1 MTYVAIFI
9 ALILLRYAVAGQ
21 ARLRD
26 QLYPIVLLLLFLF
39 SAFRF
44 EVGCDWSGYL
54 NQFELQS
61 VNTLAVAL
69 QQNEPLW
76 WAIMEGIIRLG
87 LPYPWVN
94 VVASVIFFAGMHAL
108 ARRQPDPLGFLILL
122 YPILIIDMAM
132 TTLRQGAAI
141 GVLAF
146 AFLAFVD
153 RRLFRFVFFVLLAS
167 TLHASAIIFLL
178 LAPLVNGRY
187 SKSRL
192 VLAALMALPGAF
204 FLSQTQSAETGVS
217 RYINTGIEAAGATA
231 RVALLAMSGLLFF
244 TLLRN
249 NWERHYP
256 GDFKLLLIG
265 AIVMLALTPLITIST
280 VIADRLS
287 YYFVPIQAIM
297 LARIP
302 YLPIGP
308 SRKVLAASPYLLLL
322 LMFTVW
328 TIFSWHFQICYL
340 PYRSWIFGIPPDG
353 LYSY

>member
-1 MTYVAIFI
+1 MIYVAIFV

-54 NQFELQS
+54 NQFEIQR

-69 QQNEPLW
+69 QQREPLW

-87 LPYPWVN
+87 LPYPWIN
-94 VVASVIFFAGMHAL
+94 VAASLIFFTGMHAL
-108 ARRQPDPLGFLILL
+108 AKRQPDPLGFLILL
-122 YPILIIDMAM
+122 YPILIINMPMSA
-132 TTLRQGAAI
+132 LRQGAAI

-167 TLHASAIIFLL
+167 TLHASAMIFLL
-178 LAPLVNGRY
+178 LAPLVKGRY

-192 VLAALMALPGAF
+192 FLAALLALPGAF
-204 FLSQTQSAETGVS
+204 FLSQTQSAETGAS
-217 RYINTGIEAAGATA
+217 RYINTGIEAAGAAA
-231 RVALLAMSGLLFF
+231 RVALLVMSGLFF
-244 TLLRN
+244 FALLRN
-249 NWERHYP
+249 NWRRQYP
-256 GDFKLLLIG
+256 VDFKLVSIG
-265 AIVMLALTPLITIST
+265 ALIMLALAPLIPIST
-280 VIADRLS
+280 VIADRLG

-297 LARIP
+297 LARVP
-302 YLPIGP
+302 YLPLRQ
-308 SRKVLAASPYLLLL
+308 SRKILAAAPYLVLLL
-322 LMFTVW
+322 VFTVW
-328 TIFSWHFQICYL
+328 TILSWHFHQCYL
-340 PYRSWIFGIPPDG
+340 PYRSWIFGIPTDG